1 MTTNH
6 DTRPSPGAKVRWPR
20 IVAGGVIVAALATG
34 LLPHL
39 EARSALQEQTQSL
52 AIPTVSVSYP
62 QPSPAAHQI
71 DLPADVQ
78 AFQEVPIFAR
88 INGYVAHWYA
98 DIGTHVSEHQLL
110 AVIEAPEVDAQ
121 LEQAKAAAASAL
133 ADYEIAKITADRWQA
148 LLKTNSV
155 SRQVAEQD
163 VAIMKARAATLAA
176 ERANVNRLSQMQS
189 FEKVYAPFAG
199 VVTRRGI
206 DVGALI
212 DSGSAAGPTTEM
224 FRVMETDKLRVF
236 TQVPQD
242 DVRDAGIGTTATLTL
257 PQWPG
262 RTFSGTVTRTAG
274 AIDALSRTQRTE
286 VDIDNTDGALLP
298 GAYAYIHLDAMSAQ
312 PSVSVPASAL
322 LFRPEGVQVAT
333 INSANRVALQT
344 VRLGRDFGTR
354 VEVRSGLNGHERIVT
369 NPNDAIAPG
378 DSVHIAGEKDHA

>member
-1 MTTNH
+1 MTTNNDSKH
-6 DTRPSPGAKVRWPR
+6 SPAMKVRWPR
-20 IVAGGVIVAALATG
+20 IVAGGVMAALAIG
-34 LLPHL
+34 LYPHL
-39 EARSALQEQTQSL
+39 QARSALQEQTQSL
-52 AIPTVSVSYP
+52 AIPTVSVTYP

-88 INGYVAHWYA
+88 MNGYVVHWYA
-98 DIGTHVSEHQLL
+98 DIGTHVTEHQLL

-121 LEQAKAAAASAL
+121 LDQAKAAAASAL

-176 ERANVNRLSQMQS
+176 ERANVNRLGQLQS
-189 FEKVYAPFAG
+189 YEKVYAPFAG

-206 DVGALI
+206 DVGTLI
-212 DSGSAAGPTTEM
+212 ESGNGGGPKTEM

-236 TQVPQD
+236 AEVPQD
-242 DVRDAGIGTTATLTL
+242 DVRDAGIGTAATLTL

-262 RTFSGTVTRTAG
+262 RTFNGAVTRTAG
-274 AIDALSRTQRTE
+274 AIDGVSRTQRTE

-298 GAYAYIHLDAMSAQ
+298 GAYAYIHLNAMSPQ

-354 VEVRSGLNGHERIVT
+354 VEVRTGLTGRERVVT

-378 DSVHIAGEKDHA
+378 DSVHIAAEKDHA